1 MVLTSA
7 AVRKVPSM
15 KTYPIKDDK
24 GQLFALEV
32 DMVYCGLRN
41 LIAVIASAEGVT
53 DAKISSAQAGGGDTR
68 ATFRYLGD
76 NFAVTEPF
84 GDNSRY
90 WVGPVDK
97 SARRNIEAIDER
109 LREFQP
115 STLRRIFGGLI
126 TLDFAAIMRR

>member
-1 MVLTSA
+1 MFA
-7 AVRKVPSM
+7 M

-41 LIAVIASAEGVT
+41 LVEVIASVDGVT
-53 DAKISSAQAGGGDTR
+53 DAAVNGAHASGGDAR
-68 ATFRYLGD
+68 ATFRYMGD

-90 WVGPVDK
+90 WVGPVDN
-97 SARRNIEAIDER
+97 SARRDIAPIEER
-109 LREFQP
+109 LRAFQP
-115 STLRRIFGGLI
+115 SALRRIVGGLL
-126 TLDFAAIMRR
+126 TLDFAALMGR